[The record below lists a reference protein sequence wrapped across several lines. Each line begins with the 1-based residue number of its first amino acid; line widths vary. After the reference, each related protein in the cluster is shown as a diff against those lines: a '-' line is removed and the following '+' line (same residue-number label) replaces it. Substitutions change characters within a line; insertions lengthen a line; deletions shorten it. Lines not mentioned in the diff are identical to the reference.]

1 MRGSPTAARA
11 AGRRAARVEI
21 PEGDGHHSPSWM
33 GRTLPDSPCQVQRST
48 LLFEPGVLE
57 RDAACHREHIA
68 GVRARTGIAGD
79 PKLAIIILCF
89 NYEQYVERAIRSVV
103 AQCRDDCELIVVDD
117 GSTDSSWDVISSAGV
132 TAFRINNSGQRL
144 ASLFAL
150 DRTQAPFILFLDAD
164 DELKPGSLELIIPRL
179 DPGVAKLQFP
189 LTRINAD
196 GGVIGKARPSL
207 EAFRTRNDLA
217 NRILQT
223 GVYTTPPT
231 SGNVFRRDVC
241 EILREAARDKAIDGV
256 MLFAAP
262 FMGDVVSLSD
272 ELGLYRIHERNYS
285 GLGRALDPETLRRDI
300 RRFVERMDHLR
311 MIVGRFGQ
319 EHALVKPQDTFFY
332 MERSFYLYIA
342 SGRRHGR
349 VNMPSLISHLWRE
362 YYHITTK
369 IAMSVFFLLVILLPN
384 SRAKPLLTY
393 RFRIGRRSALGF
405 LKTMIRGNGDR
416 SSDPP
421 EA

>member
-1 MRGSPTAARA
+1 MVG
-11 AGRRAARVEI
+11 
-21 PEGDGHHSPSWM
+21 
-33 GRTLPDSPCQVQRST
+33 C
-48 LLFEPGVLE
+48 
-57 RDAACHREHIA
+57 
-68 GVRARTGIAGD
+68 

-89 NYEQYVERAIRSVV
+89 NYEHYVGRAIRSVV
-103 AQCRDDCELIVVDD
+103 SQCRDDCELVVVDD

-164 DELKPGSLELIIPRL
+164 DELKPGSLEQIIPRL
-179 DPGVAKLQFP
+179 DPNVAKLQFA

-196 GGVIGKARPSL
+196 GDVIGEARPSL

-217 NRILQT
+217 NRILRT

-256 MLFAAP
+256 MLSAAP

-272 ELGLYRIHERNYS
+272 ELGLYRIHERNFS
-285 GLGRALDPETLRRDI
+285 GLGRALDPGILKRDI

-311 MIVGRFGQ
+311 MIVDRFGQ
-319 EHALVKPQDTFFY
+319 RHALVKPQDTFFY

-349 VNMPSLISHLWRE
+349 VKMPLLISHLWRE
-362 YYHITTK
+362 YYSATTK
-369 IAMSVFFLLVILLPN
+369 TAMTAFFLLIFVLPD
-384 SRAKPLLTY
+384 SRAKPLLAY
-393 RFRIGRRSALGF
+393 RFRVGRRSALGF
-405 LKTMIRGNGDR
+405 LKTMIRGNRDR